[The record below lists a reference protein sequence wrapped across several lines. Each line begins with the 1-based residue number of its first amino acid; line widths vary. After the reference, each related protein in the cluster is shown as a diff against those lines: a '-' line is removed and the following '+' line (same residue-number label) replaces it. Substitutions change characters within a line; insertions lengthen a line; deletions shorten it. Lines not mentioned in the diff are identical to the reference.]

1 MDVIV
6 VISYKM
12 DVIVVISYK
21 MDVIVV
27 ISYKMDV
34 IKTLKCFSLLDFIL
48 PVVFEHQG
56 DAGENR

>member
-21 MDVIVV
+21 MDVIV
-27 ISYKMDV
+27 SG
-34 IKTLKCFSLLDFIL
+34 CDFL
-48 PVVFEHQG
+48 
-56 DAGENR
+56 